1 MQPRPQKQL
10 WRLWRYERCLRIM
23 KINDMND
30 PVNCSYPSPWIK
42 DMFDWDLDWVRLG
55 TPGPP
60 RGDLRGNSDGNWHP
74 NTMVRPLP
82 QATSD
87 WYVLMI
93 FDVWFRKGVVFLSH
107 SVSFCCKAGQ
117 PCRVDESYESWWKF
131 PGAIAVAVPPLCAA
145 ACAAAGC
152 SGAPSQGDV
161 RKKRWMYNDVQHN
174 YNIIIKYS
182 YTL

>member
-1 MQPRPQKQL
+1 MQPWPQKRL

-60 RGDLRGNSDGNWHP
+60 RGDLRGTPMGID
-74 NTMVRPLP
+74 TR
-82 QATSD
+82 
-87 WYVLMI
+87 I
-93 FDVWFRKGVVFLSH
+93 RWFAHFPKRLQTDMFWCVISQRSGVLSH